1 MKATLHNSAR
11 PRTNKRLNS
20 EHQLNSGH
28 QSSTGSRAVVDEQ
41 PGSAKRR
48 FLGAGGW
55 RGAALPVAVVGL
67 LTLSACGGSDPLND
81 SGSTSGGDGTVTV
94 GSADFPESQI
104 IAELYAG
111 VLRDA
116 GIEAS
121 TESGIGAREAYIGAL
136 EDGSVDLVPDY
147 SGNLLLYVDPESGA
161 ASEEEIMDALPDALP
176 DGLSVLDPSEAQ
188 NKDAMVVTRETA
200 DEYSLTSIT
209 DMAEV
214 CDQLVIA
221 GPPEFRERAYGLPG
235 LEAKYNCVPES
246 FEPINDAGGSLTV
259 DALTRGDVD
268 VVDIFTTTPAIK
280 QQDLVVLEDPENNFI
295 AQQVVPLAA
304 SDRLPDGAEEALNE
318 FSAKLTTRDL
328 IELNQSVS
336 GDGSVNPQ
344 QAARD
349 WLAANGYDNA

>member
-1 MKATLHNSAR
+1 MTVTLRNSAR
-11 PRTNKRLNS
+11 PRPSL
-20 EHQLNSGH
+20 
-28 QSSTGSRAVVDEQ
+28 
-41 PGSAKRR
+41 
-48 FLGAGGW
+48 W
-55 RGAALPVAVVGL
+55 RSAALPLAAVGV

-81 SGSTSGGDGTVTV
+81 DSSGGGDGTVTV

-116 GIEAS
+116 GIEAD
-121 TESGIGAREAYIGAL
+121 TEPGIGAREAYIGAV
-136 EDGSVDLVPDY
+136 EDGSIDLVPDY
-147 SGNLLLYVDPESGA
+147 SGNLLLYVDSESDA
-161 ASEEEIMDALPDALP
+161 ASAEEILEALPDALP
-176 DGLSVLDPSEAQ
+176 DGLTVLDASEAE
-188 NKDAMVVTRETA
+188 NKDAMVVTRDTA
-200 DEYSLTSIT
+200 EEYSLSSIA

-221 GPPEFRERAYGLPG
+221 GPPEFQERAYGLPG
-235 LEAKYNCVPES
+235 LESNYGCTPES
-246 FEPINDAGGSLTV
+246 FEPINDGGGSLTV

-268 VVDIFTTTPAIK
+268 VANIFTTTPAIK

-295 AQQVVPLAA
+295 AQQVLPLAA
-304 SDRLPDGAEEALNE
+304 DDRLPDGAADALNE

-344 QAARD
+344 QAASD
-349 WLAANGYDNA
+349 WLEANGYDNA